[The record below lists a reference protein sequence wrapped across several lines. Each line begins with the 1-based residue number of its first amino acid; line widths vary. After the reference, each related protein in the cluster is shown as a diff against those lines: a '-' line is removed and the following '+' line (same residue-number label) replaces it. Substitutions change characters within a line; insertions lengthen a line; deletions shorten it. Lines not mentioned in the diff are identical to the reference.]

1 MRLSAVLLAKVIGYV
16 ETADLSP
23 KGTVFLPDLVKELVK
38 RYRFQ
43 KFPQSFEQLDDT
55 KGIEF
60 HQGKAGDTVI
70 QKLVIWSTILV
81 IETRSSTAD
90 SKRILEEML
99 VWGADKFGLSYA
111 PGMIKRF
118 AYVSDL
124 TFYSDAPILGAN
136 PPLTKLADRTG
147 EALSEIW
154 QEPVRYQPVI
164 FTVGHDPMARKYEI
178 APFTIQRR
186 AEARLSENKYFSEAP
201 LPTDVHLRLLEQYER
216 DVL

>member
-1 MRLSAVLLAKVIGYV
+1 MRLSAVLLARVIGYV

-38 RYRFQ
+38 RYKFQ
-43 KFPQSFEQLDDT
+43 KFPQTFEQLDDT

-60 HQGKAGDTVI
+60 HQGKADATVI
-70 QKLVIWSTILV
+70 QKLAIWNTILV

-99 VWGADKFGLSYA
+99 LWGADKFGLNYE

-136 PPLTKLADRTG
+136 PPLAKLADRTG

-154 QEPVRYQPVI
+154 QEPVRYQPMI
-164 FTVGHDPMARKYEI
+164 LTVGHDPRARKYEI

-201 LPTDVHLRLLEQYER
+201 LPTDVHLRLLEEYER